1 LQATEEKSPGSKL
14 ARAEFISYSKA
25 VQLSYLCEASSPSAK
40 GRGWSVVRVSCSVE
54 KAEWAEQ
61 KRLYLNRNQ
70 KFQKQRTSG
79 HCESGA
85 RLITSPNSFS
95 TTNTLRNN
103 SGMQFF
109 EGPHSTNF
117 FGLCG
122 TDGHDCTFTQ
132 VSIQFLALRNATVA
146 AASSDGNQNALTKM
160 LH

>member
-1 LQATEEKSPGSKL
+1 MQATEKKSPGSKL

-25 VQLSYLCEASSPSAK
+25 VQLSYLCEASSSSAK

-103 SGMQFF
+103 SGDAIFRRSSQCEFF
-109 EGPHSTNF
+109 SVCVGLMGTTAPSLKFQYNF
-117 FGLCG
+117 SHFAIPQRQRLLME
-122 TDGHDCTFTQ
+122 
-132 VSIQFLALRNATVA
+132 I
-146 AASSDGNQNALTKM
+146 KM
-160 LH
+160 L